1 MSQILLFVLLGL
13 GPGALIAGL
22 ALGVVLNFRGSG
34 VINLAV
40 GAIAMFAA
48 YVFYGL
54 RTGGYLFVS
63 GLSLGGPMG
72 TGAAFAI
79 TIGVCIA
86 LGVVIESLIFR
97 PLREASPLAKLV
109 GSLGLLLTL
118 QAAVVMRFGSGGQ
131 AAPPVLPSHS
141 SAHILGVSVPADRLM
156 MAGIVVVATLV
167 LIAAYR
173 WTRFGLA
180 TRAAAE
186 NETVAV
192 TSGLSPARLSMANT
206 VLMTVLAGAFGAMV
220 APLTQLDSVTIAL
233 TIVPA
238 LAAALL
244 ARFTSFG
251 IAMLAGLTM
260 GVIESLVLYAQAQT
274 WFPTVGGGTQ
284 IPGVSDVIFFLI
296 IVAAMFWRGAS
307 LPQRGTIVE
316 RRLPAAPA
324 ARRIAAPAVVLGLLG
339 VMGFLVFPYDFRQAL
354 TNTLIGML
362 FCLSYVVITGF
373 VGQMSLVQVALGGV
387 CAFLVS
393 KLALH
398 AGIGFPL
405 GPLIGALAAV
415 GFGVIAAVSA
425 LRVRGVHLAVVTM
438 AAAIA
443 IQNFGFGNPSWG
455 SGPAGSLVPSPHLF
469 TLDLGPDAAFS
480 LGDGKLPSPVFGFVC
495 LLVVLVVS
503 LLVLTLRRSLVG
515 QQMLAVR
522 SNERAAAAAGI
533 SVRNVK
539 LTAFA
544 FSSMVAGLGG
554 GLYAYNFGSVTEAQ
568 FGIVAAFTFVAFA
581 YLGGITTVTGALIG
595 GLFVTEGLGFHAV
608 VKWTG
613 MPVSWELMFGGLA
626 LIITVVTHPEGV
638 ASVLQSGA
646 RRLCGVVAPPQRDK
660 TSAPTIGVEKT

>member
-48 YVFYGL
+48 YVFFGL
-54 RTGGYLFVS
+54 RTGGYLFIG

-79 TIGVCIA
+79 TMALCIV
-86 LGVVIESLIFR
+86 LGIAIEALIFR
-97 PLREASPLAKLV
+97 RLRDASPLAKLV

-131 AAPPVLPSHS
+131 APPPVLPSDTS
-141 SAHILGVSVPADRLM
+141 VQFLGVTVPADRLM
-156 MAGIVVVATLV
+156 MTGIVVVATLL

-192 TSGLSPARLSMANT
+192 TSGLSSARLSMANT
-206 VLMTVLAGAFGAMV
+206 VLMTVLAGAFGVIV

-251 IAMLAGLTM
+251 IAMLAGLAM
-260 GVIESLVLYAQAQT
+260 GVIESLVLYAQAQS

-284 IPGVSDVIFFLI
+284 IPGVPDVIFFLI

-307 LPQRGTIVE
+307 LPQRGAIVE

-324 ARRIAAPAVVLGLLG
+324 ARRIAAPAFVLALLG
-339 VMGFLVFPYDFRQAL
+339 VIAFMVFPYDFRQAL
-354 TNTLIGML
+354 INTLIGML

-387 CAFLVS
+387 CAFVVS

-405 GPLIGALAAV
+405 GPIIGTIAAI
-415 GFGVIAAVSA
+415 GFGLLAAVSA

-455 SGPAGSLVPSPHLF
+455 SGPAGSLVPSPHLLA
-469 TLDLGPDAAFS
+469 LDLGPDAAFS
-480 LGDGKLPSPVFGFVC
+480 LGDGNLPSPVFGFVC

-515 QQMLAVR
+515 QQMLAIR

-544 FSSMVAGLGG
+544 FSSMIAGLGG

-568 FGIVAAFTFVAFA
+568 FGIVAAFAFVAFA

-638 ASVLQSGA
+638 ASVLQAGA
-646 RRLCGVVAPPQRDK
+646 RRLRAAVAPPVRD
-660 TSAPTIGVEKT
+660 TTPAPAIRVEKT